1 MVSTN
6 QVTNDNSQVL
16 ITISIPVNKPS
27 AIKPLHQFRNVW
39 MLKRELLSAG
49 WVLLNKSVNI
59 LEHVICCDRVFQRG
73 LGIQKSM
80 SF

>member
-27 AIKPLHQFRNVW
+27 AIKPLNQFSKCLDVEARI
-39 MLKRELLSAG
+39 
-49 WVLLNKSVNI
+49 SVSR
-59 LEHVICCDRVFQRG
+59 LDAA
-73 LGIQKSM
+73 K
-80 SF
+80 